1 MEWSIAQGE
10 DRMIGPA
17 QKAHI
22 CSATQNFESE
32 VSIQCD
38 RAVWQPQ
45 HEKSREAWA
54 GGFHPLRIS
63 NDQTRTPFYPSS
75 DWEWGT
81 KLAKDWA
88 VSHVTCQRREAEW
101 FCNHKSN
108 FHRVSRRLYIVH
120 RCGSIYS
127 LLPLFL
133 LSCVECL
140 ALELR
145 GWFFSSRGN

>member
-63 NDQTRTPFYPSS
+63 NQTRTPCYPSS
-75 DWEWGT
+75 WEWNT
-81 KLAKDWA
+81 KLAKNWA
-88 VSHVTCQRREAEW
+88 VYQRREAERY
-101 FCNHKSN
+101 CNHKSN
-108 FHRVSRRLYIVH
+108 FHRVSKRLYIVH
-120 RCGSIYS
+120 RCGFIYS